1 MNTLEPFTP
10 NYGLG
15 SNVTASST
23 SAIVP
28 VSSSSNSICITN
40 TGANIAYIR
49 TGVTISHSTN
59 IRLPYIAIFTSH
71 CNKTTKSECDCIYVA
86 IRHDTAYHM
95 RRWCLI

>member
-49 TGVTISHSTN
+49 TGVTSATALISDYP
-59 IRLPYIAIFTSH
+59 ILPYSQAIV
-71 CNKTTKSECDCIYVA
+71 TKPLNQNV
-86 IRHDTAYHM
+86 TAYMSPLGTTLHII
-95 RRWCLI
+95 CGAGA